1 MAKYKV
7 ATFGKS
13 AFRGLKSK
21 PRDPAEELQ
30 ELLDAEPGELVGV
43 VPAPTRRTA
52 DLPRRRLNRPA
63 PQVCWP
69 PSGPSGSRATSTPDG
84 V

>member
-30 ELLDAEPGELVGV
+30 ELLDTESGELVGV
-43 VPAPTRRTA
+43 VPLQLGALLIFRA
-52 DLPRRRLNRPA
+52 D
-63 PQVCWP
+63 
-69 PSGPSGSRATSTPDG
+69 G
-84 V
+84 